1 MTFQLSYLDHKLHLN
16 IDKRLPNSIKFQIE
30 YFGFKRL
37 DDEDLRYININENI
51 NLEEIIDFFK
61 SNNIDIS
68 LCPNTKKIFDEQKN
82 KVNVI
87 KDKIAD
93 LKRTKE
99 NISDKK
105 FEKFSTQINYLKRP
119 LKQHQERS
127 LYHLYNA
134 GCAANFSV
142 PES

>member
-37 DDEDLRYININENI
+37 DDEDLRYINSNKNI

-82 KVNVI
+82 KVNFF

-99 NISDKK
+99 NIHRRTSGK
-105 FEKFSTQINYLKRP
+105 SKRTVYY
-119 LKQHQERS
+119 ERKNS
-127 LYHLYNA
+127 R
-134 GCAANFSV
+134 
-142 PES
+142 